1 VIANALTRRGCR
13 LSDIETLPA
22 IQPCL
27 PRRTQA
33 APRGERGGDDQKGR
47 RRGAHQGQRRYSYFE
62 YLGINTHFSWARTR
76 ANVLQRLN

>member
-47 RRGAHQGQRRYSYFE
+47 RR
-62 YLGINTHFSWARTR
+62 ARTKAR
-76 ANVLQRLN
+76 GGIAISNILGSILIFHGPGPVRMSCSG